1 MAQNTGKPYELLV
14 QQILDQI
21 LNESNTN
28 NIKVNHNI
36 SLQGK
41 DATHQIDLYWEFEIG
56 GIKYSTVVE
65 VKDLIKPVDQGK
77 LFQFKCVLDDL
88 PGQPRGIFVTR
99 TGYQEGAREYAKKN
113 GILLYELREPTDQD
127 WDDRIKTFNIEINL
141 YNPKFDNIKLIQDT
155 ECNIQELKRLNI
167 PHSEASKISIEV
179 SDNLKFYD
187 ESGAEITTAFI
198 LFNSLVPKGF
208 NELQPTKV
216 TYRFDRPTFIK
227 TSNPQVRMW
236 INSLEITISKTLETK
251 TIILKGED
259 FVQYVLKNISDGN
272 IRTIPK
278 NSQE

>member
-21 LNESNTN
+21 LNESTN
-28 NIKVNHNI
+28 NIKVNHNVF
-36 SLQGK
+36 LQGK

-127 WDDRIKTFNIEINL
+127 WDDRIKTFNIE
-141 YNPKFDNIKLIQDT
+141 
-155 ECNIQELKRLNI
+155 
-167 PHSEASKISIEV
+167 
-179 SDNLKFYD
+179 
-187 ESGAEITTAFI
+187 
-198 LFNSLVPKGF
+198 
-208 NELQPTKV
+208 
-216 TYRFDRPTFIK
+216 
-227 TSNPQVRMW
+227 
-236 INSLEITISKTLETK
+236 
-251 TIILKGED
+251 ED
-259 FVQYVLKNISDGN
+259 SYLPFFQMQY
-272 IRTIPK
+272 
-278 NSQE
+278 

>member
-21 LNESNTN
+21 LNESAN

-36 SLQGK
+36 FLQGK

-127 WDDRIKTFNIEINL
+127 WDDRIKIFNIEINL
-141 YNPKFDNIKLIQDT
+141 YNPRFDNIKFIQDV
-155 ECNIQELKRLNI
+155 EWNIQELERLNVAQ
-167 PHSEASKISIEV
+167 SEASRIRVEV

-208 NELQPTKV
+208 DELQPTKIA
-216 TYRFDRPTFIK
+216 YLFDRPTFIK
-227 TSNPQVRMW
+227 TSNPKVRMK
-236 INSLEITISKTLETK
+236 IKSLEITISKTLETK

-259 FVQYVLKNISDGN
+259 FVQYVLKNISEDT
-272 IRTIPK
+272 IKTIPK
-278 NSQE
+278 RS

>member
-1 MAQNTGKPYELLV
+1 MLV